1 MKFAHIADCHIGG
14 WRDPNLKELS
24 IKAFEKAVEICI
36 NEYVGFVII
45 AGDLF
50 NTSLPSID
58 LIKRTAEILNRLK
71 EEDIEVY
78 IIPGSHDFSPSGKTM
93 IDVLENAGLV
103 VNVMK
108 IKDNKLEF
116 TTDKTGVKITGLVGL
131 RSSLDKYY
139 YQNLDFSNIENE
151 SGFKIFMLHNTID
164 ELKPKDMEKVE
175 GMSLSLLPGNFDYY
189 AAGHVHFVREIE
201 HGSGKL
207 VYPGPLFPNNFKE
220 MEELGK
226 GGFYIYDNGNLKFVE
241 VKLKEVLSVHV
252 NAEGKSS
259 REVEDEILSING
271 FEDKILLLRV
281 SGILR
286 EGKAS
291 DINFNV
297 ISDKFRNSFAFLKN
311 TTKLSSKEFVD
322 LEVKE
327 GDVVEEEIIKDF
339 NLDFNEEF
347 VINLMKVLDK
357 EKDEG
362 EKNADFERRLLK
374 ELEHLN

>member
-374 ELEHLN
+374 ELEYLN

>member
-24 IKAFEKAVEICI
+24 IKAFENAVENCI
-36 NEYVGFVII
+36 KEYVGFVLI

-71 EEDIEVY
+71 EEDIEIY

-175 GMSLSLLPGNFDYY
+175 GMSLSLLPRNFDYY

-201 HGSGKL
+201 HGRGKL